1 MALLLTLV
9 AYLPTYIGLACLTD
23 HVFHRKM
30 ILWNAFTV
38 TLTLPLTAIACYL
51 MQSSLTNSMMLAEP
65 WMYGFLL
72 FCMMSV
78 ILIRVC
84 VNVAPACVVSGN
96 FEPLSQNIML
106 WLGLVVV
113 TFGNSEENNCD
124 HWLCHLAIN
133 PSDWRNLSP
142 KNTKMRWFWYS
153 WIAWRSSVIA
163 LKINLFTDRERYRKD
178 LRPPF
183 KKS

>member
-1 MALLLTLV
+1 MHSLWLWLYLWLLLHATW
-9 AYLPTYIGLACLTD
+9 CS
-23 HVFHRKM
+23 H
-30 ILWNAFTV
+30 LW
-38 TLTLPLTAIACYL
+38 LTAWCWLNLECMASCSFAWCQTNADSRNQL
-51 MQSSLTNSMMLAEP
+51 LSLQNH
-65 WMYGFLL
+65 
-72 FCMMSV
+72 MS
-78 ILIRVC
+78 LIRVC